1 VSFTPSGDT
10 LLSGSD
16 DRRIIAWNW
25 AAGTQRYSFKPGH
38 RNNIFQAQALPHTGE
53 RTIVSCAA
61 DGQ

>member
-1 VSFTPSGDT
+1 MAVSFTPSGDT

-25 AAGTQRYSFKPGH
+25 AAG
-38 RNNIFQAQALPHTGE
+38 E

-61 DGQ
+61 DGQVRLSLTAE